1 MFLSLYPNVSQF
13 SINKPKLQL
22 MKKIAISILILTVI
36 FSCNSSDKEQH
47 LTTIFEQT
55 NGLETSTYSETIT
68 YYKKLASQN
77 PEIYLQE
84 FGQTDSGYPLHVVF
98 FNTNLKQQPL
108 QIKNSHKTTVLI
120 NNGIHPGEPDG
131 IDACKILLRNIV
143 QNDSL
148 KKSLDNVI
156 IAIIPTYNIGGA
168 LNRNSTTRAN
178 QNGPEF
184 YGFRGNAQ
192 NYDLN
197 RDFIKSDSKN
207 ARAFA
212 EIFHHIN
219 PDVFI
224 ETHVSNGADY
234 QYTLTHLFT
243 QHNKLGN
250 ELGEFIN
257 KKMRPY
263 IEKDLEDQGIISTP
277 YVNVWGKT
285 PESGFTQ
292 FMDYPRYSTGYTSLF
307 NSLGVM
313 IETHMLKE
321 YTSRVTH
328 TLTMLESL
336 LKFSANMNPEIKT
349 VRANALKN
357 ILSKKTYPIDYTVD
371 RTDFSL
377 LNFKGYEGNFIPS
390 KVTTGKRLFYDR
402 NKPFSKL
409 TPYYNN
415 FKASDSIVIPK
426 AYILKNGWWK
436 VVALLDANQVSYTRF
451 KKDTSFV
458 VTRQHIKS
466 FETKTQAYEGHY
478 MHYATKTTE
487 TQLEINFSKG
497 DIYIATNQ
505 HAARYIMEVLEPRA
519 PDSFF
524 NWNFFDA
531 ILQQKEHFSPYVFE
545 DYAEQFLINNP
556 TIAKELHSKIAS
568 DSAFAKNSYAQLDF
582 VYKQSPL
589 YEKSHLLMPVFK
601 LF

>member
-1 MFLSLYPNVSQF
+1 M
-13 SINKPKLQL
+13 NKTL
-22 MKKIAISILILTVI
+22 ILILILCV
-36 FSCNSSDKEQH
+36 FYSCNSSDKKEQ
-47 LTTIFEQT
+47 LTTVFEQSD
-55 NGLETSTYSETIT
+55 GLKTSTYPETIA

-77 PEIYLQE
+77 PEIRIQE

-98 FNTNLKQQPL
+98 FNSP
-108 QIKNSHKTTVLI
+108 IKNQHLTIKDSKKTTVLI

-143 QNDSL
+143 QNNAL

-168 LNRNSTTRAN
+168 LNRNNTTRAN
-178 QNGPEF
+178 QNGPES

-219 PDVFI
+219 PDIFI
-224 ETHVSNGADY
+224 DTHVSNGADY

-243 QHNKLGN
+243 QKNKLGN
-250 ELGEFIN
+250 ELGKFIN
-257 KKMRPY
+257 LNMRPY
-263 IEKDLEDQGIISTP
+263 ITKDLEAKGIISTP

-285 PESGFTQ
+285 PEKGFTQ

-307 NSLGVM
+307 NSLALM

-321 YTSRVTH
+321 YKSRVTH
-328 TLTMLESL
+328 TIAMLESI
-336 LKFSANMNPEIKT
+336 LKFAANKNLEIKT
-349 VRANALKN
+349 VRATAIKN
-357 ILSKKTYPIDYTVD
+357 ILSKKTYPINYKIDSTVY
-371 RTDFSL
+371 SL
-377 LNFKGYEGNFIPS
+377 LSFKGYESKVIPS

-402 NKPFSKL
+402 NKPFSKQ

-415 FKASDSIVIPK
+415 FKVSDSIVIPK

-436 VVALLDANQVSYTRF
+436 VVELLDMNQVSYTRF
-451 KKDTSFV
+451 NKDTSFM
-458 VTRQHIKS
+458 VTCQHIKH
-466 FETKTQAYEGHY
+466 FETKTQSYEGHY
-478 MHYATKTTE
+478 MHYDTKTTE
-487 TQLEINFSKG
+487 TQLEINFKKG
-497 DIYIATNQ
+497 DIFIDTNQ
-505 HAARYIMEVLEPRA
+505 HSARYIMEVLEARA

-531 ILQQKEHFSPYVFE
+531 ILQQKEHFSAYVFE
-545 DYAEQFLINNP
+545 EYAEAFLIKNP
-556 TIAKELHSKIAS
+556 ALKKELTLKTAR
-568 DSAFAKNSYAQLDF
+568 DSSFSKNSYAQLDF
-582 VYKQSPL
+582 VYKRSPL
-589 YEKSHLLMPVFK
+589 YEKTHLLMPVFK
-601 LF
+601 VF